1 MSRLKLTSFL
11 KGIQLGKELAFFE
24 GEIVPVDSA
33 KVGIMTHAL
42 HYGTAVFEGIRGNWN
57 PIKEKMFVFRLK
69 EHYERLIKGCKI
81 LNMDINYSVQ
91 DLCNIT
97 IDLIKASEYKE
108 DIYIRPLAYKSEEKV
123 ANLKL
128 HELDSSFALMIVP
141 FGNYI
146 DNEKPIRCQ
155 TSSWRRPHDSM
166 MPTGVKLSGLYTTSI
181 LAKTEAIMAG
191 FDEAILLNFDGSV
204 SEGSGENLFML
215 RDGDLVTPSETE
227 NCLLGI
233 TRDCV
238 FEIASNE
245 FGMEIKSRKIH
256 RSEIYLADEVFLT
269 GTAAH
274 ITSVG
279 QLDNRNINLGKIG
292 EFTKKMQDKYFKIV
306 KGDDQKYIK
315 WCTEISII

>member
-1 MSRLKLTSFL
+1 
-11 KGIQLGKELAFFE
+11 LGKELAFFE

-128 HELDSSFALMIVP
+128 HELGSSFALMIVP

-215 RDGDLVTPSETE
+215 RDGNLVTPSETE

-279 QLDNRNINLGKIG
+279 QLDNRNISSGNIG

-306 KGDDQKYIK
+306 KGDEQKYIK

>member
-1 MSRLKLTSFL
+1 M

-128 HELDSSFALMIVP
+128 HELGSSFALMIVP
-141 FGNYI
+141 FGDYI

-279 QLDNRNINLGKIG
+279 QLDNRNISSGNIG

-306 KGDDQKYIK
+306 KGDEQKYIK

>member
-97 IDLIKASEYKE
+97 IDLIKASGYKE

-128 HELDSSFALMIVP
+128 HELESSFALMIVP

-279 QLDNRNINLGKIG
+279 QLDNRNISSGNIG

-306 KGDDQKYIK
+306 KGDEQKYIK

>member
-1 MSRLKLTSFL
+1 
-11 KGIQLGKELAFFE
+11 LGKELAFFE

-279 QLDNRNINLGKIG
+279 QLDNRNISSGNIG

-306 KGDDQKYIK
+306 KGDEQKYIK

>member
-1 MSRLKLTSFL
+1 M
-11 KGIQLGKELAFFE
+11 GKELAFFE
-24 GEIVPVDSA
+24 GKIVPVDSA

-215 RDGDLVTPSETE
+215 RDGNLVTPSETE

-279 QLDNRNINLGKIG
+279 QLDNRNISSGNIG

-306 KGDDQKYIK
+306 KGDEQKYIK

>member
-1 MSRLKLTSFL
+1 M

-24 GEIVPVDSA
+24 GKIVPVDSA

-57 PIKEKMFVFRLK
+57 SSKEKMFVFRLK
-69 EHYERLIKGCKI
+69 EHYQRLIKGCKI
-81 LNMDINYSVQ
+81 LNMDISYTVE

-128 HELDSSFALMIVP
+128 HELESSFALMIVP

-181 LAKTEAIMAG
+181 LAKTEAILAG

-215 RDGDLVTPSETE
+215 RDGNLVTPSETE

-279 QLDNRNINLGKIG
+279 QLDNRNISSGNIG

-315 WCTEISII
+315 WCTEISIT

>member
-1 MSRLKLTSFL
+1 M
-11 KGIQLGKELAFFE
+11 GKELAFFE

>member
-1 MSRLKLTSFL
+1 M
-11 KGIQLGKELAFFE
+11 GKELAFFE

-97 IDLIKASEYKE
+97 IDLIKASGYKE

-215 RDGDLVTPSETE
+215 RDGNLVTPSETE

-279 QLDNRNINLGKIG
+279 QLDNRNISSGNIG

-306 KGDDQKYIK
+306 KGDEQKYIK

>member
-1 MSRLKLTSFL
+1 M

-42 HYGTAVFEGIRGNWN
+42 HYGKAVFEGIRGNWN

-279 QLDNRNINLGKIG
+279 QLDNRNISSGNIG

-306 KGDDQKYIK
+306 KGDEQKYIK

>member
-1 MSRLKLTSFL
+1 M

-215 RDGDLVTPSETE
+215 RDGNLVTPSETE

-279 QLDNRNINLGKIG
+279 QLDNRNISSGNIG

>member
-1 MSRLKLTSFL
+1 M
-11 KGIQLGKELAFFE
+11 GKELAFFE
-24 GEIVPVDSA
+24 GKIVPVDSA

-279 QLDNRNINLGKIG
+279 QLDNRDISSGNIG

-306 KGDDQKYIK
+306 KGDDQKYMK
-315 WCTEISII
+315 WCTEITIS

>member
-1 MSRLKLTSFL
+1 M
-11 KGIQLGKELAFFE
+11 GKELAFFE
-24 GEIVPVDSA
+24 GKIVPVDSA

-128 HELDSSFALMIVP
+128 HELESNFALMIVP

-215 RDGDLVTPSETE
+215 RDGNLVTPSETE

-279 QLDNRNINLGKIG
+279 QLDNRNISSGNIG

-306 KGDDQKYIK
+306 KGDEQKYIK